1 MQLWGLQALWGTARG
16 TFWTSCCQCPCLC
29 GEPLPTHAS
38 TGGPPTLAGS
48 FGSVSC
54 GVTAPFLWVLVHR
67 RFRLCPARLESL
79 FPSVL
84 WKFYNHSSL
93 AFKGRF
99 PGDSQPLRCTPR
111 LWILTWGS
119 EPSQQCENFG
129 IIVLQFV
136 GHPSM
141 WCEKTHFIFT
151 KNFIER
157 CIHHFVPLP
166 SAFSRELHNSIL
178 PKLFIFLSKEPFW
191 VPFTVF
197 QWVEIFSIKRIF

>member
-1 MQLWGLQALWGTARG
+1 MGRALLSKALIRLSTKRWGCAPSLVVVWPVAMQLWGLQALWGTARG

-84 WKFYNHSSL
+84 WKFYNQISL

-111 LWILTWGS
+111 L
-119 EPSQQCENFG
+119 
-129 IIVLQFV
+129 
-136 GHPSM
+136 
-141 WCEKTHFIFT
+141 
-151 KNFIER
+151 
-157 CIHHFVPLP
+157 
-166 SAFSRELHNSIL
+166 
-178 PKLFIFLSKEPFW
+178 
-191 VPFTVF
+191 
-197 QWVEIFSIKRIF
+197 